1 MKSSGKSNII
11 FLILIPLFFII
22 SIIIVDTFVSF
33 SQNKKFKKIT
43 ENIINDVM
51 TNDEIYEDEYYSEI
65 KRLYELNNYETDGLI
80 VNYDGY
86 SLRIDNEHSYF
97 GIISSLTNK
106 NGEDDIINILGIE
119 FKVKKSSKVII
130 SLEARYNY
138 DNELE
143 INYLEEE

>member
-43 ENIINDVM
+43 ENIIKDVIS
-51 TNDEIYEDEYYSEI
+51 NDEIYEDDYYNEI
-65 KRLYELNNYETDGLI
+65 KRLYQLNNYKTDNL
-80 VNYDGY
+80 VVDYNGY

-106 NGEDDIINILGIE
+106 RGEDTIINLFGID

-130 SLEARYNY
+130 SVEAKYNY

-143 INYLEEE
+143 INYLEE

>member
-1 MKSSGKSNII
+1 MSNNGKSNII

-33 SQNKKFKKIT
+33 SQNKKFKIIT
-43 ENIINDVM
+43 ENIIKDVISK
-51 TNDEIYEDEYYSEI
+51 DEIYEDEYYSEI
-65 KRLYELNNYETDGLI
+65 KRLYELNNYETDSLV

-97 GIISSLTNK
+97 GIISSLTNR

-119 FKVKKSSKVII
+119 FKVKKSSKVIL
-130 SLEARYNY
+130 SVEARYNY
-138 DNELE
+138 DDELE